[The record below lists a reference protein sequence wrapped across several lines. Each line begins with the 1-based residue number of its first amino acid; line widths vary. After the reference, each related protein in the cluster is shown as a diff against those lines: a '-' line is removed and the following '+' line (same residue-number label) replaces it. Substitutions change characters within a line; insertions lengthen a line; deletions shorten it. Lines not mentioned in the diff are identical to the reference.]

1 MFPGGEGCPENT
13 RFQDNDGPHKGKRS
27 PFGPRSTP
35 TACPRESPC
44 YNCPCHKG
52 GKTVAKER
60 KAEPE
65 EECDVMRKMLGM
77 KKRKGA
83 GGKSICHQMIG
94 WTNDPKRI
102 AWAKKENLPNW
113 PSKEFGMPGV
123 IVYTYIKHRKECPK
137 SREAIGGRIDELTPR
152 EKRR

>member
-1 MFPGGEGCPENT
+1 MPVP
-13 RFQDNDGPHKGKRS
+13 Q
-27 PFGPRSTP
+27 
-35 TACPRESPC
+35 
-44 YNCPCHKG
+44 G